1 MKNGPP
7 GQMLGENAMLT
18 QSRNWWIL
26 LLSTVAVV
34 MVVRIMRGSFDLGSF
49 SLGFFG
55 GAAVMGIRAYLPHRD

>member
-1 MKNGPP
+1 
-7 GQMLGENAMLT
+7 MLT

-55 GAAVMGIRAYLPHRD
+55 GAAVMGIRAYLPPRH